1 MKLMQNPSAK
11 YLAIL
16 LTLLLFTSCGSS
28 DDNASSGSGSGSGS
42 GTNQPADN
50 WDEMKWD
57 EGEWQ

>member
-1 MKLMQNPSAK
+1 MK

-28 DDNASSGSGSGSGS
+28 GDDASSGSGS
-42 GTNQPADN
+42 GTNQPDDN

>member
-1 MKLMQNPSAK
+1 MK

-28 DDNASSGSGSGSGS
+28 GDDASSGSGSGSGS
-42 GTNQPADN
+42 GTNQPNDN